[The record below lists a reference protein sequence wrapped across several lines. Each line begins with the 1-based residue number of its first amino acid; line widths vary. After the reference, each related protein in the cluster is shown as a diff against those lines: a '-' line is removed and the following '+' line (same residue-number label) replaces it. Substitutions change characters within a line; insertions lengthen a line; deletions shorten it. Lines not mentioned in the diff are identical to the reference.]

1 MDQYGKGLGSEGRHL
16 MVPEFSS
23 GGPFSRFRN
32 GAGRF
37 EMRDPGGL
45 GGYVF
50 APAGSPSAECSKTIF
65 SRIKKGGHLA
75 TAQKVRACSLAYMGD
90 GVATRNEVS
99 AGGADSLDSLCIPW

>member
-1 MDQYGKGLGSEGRHL
+1 MEYGKGLGSEGRHL

-37 EMRDPGGL
+37 EMRGPGGL

-50 APAGSPSAECSKTIF
+50 APAGSPSAECSKTTF
-65 SRIKKGGHLA
+65 SRIKKGGHLRA
-75 TAQKVRACSLAYMGD
+75 AQKVP
-90 GVATRNEVS
+90 GV
-99 AGGADSLDSLCIPW
+99 GLG